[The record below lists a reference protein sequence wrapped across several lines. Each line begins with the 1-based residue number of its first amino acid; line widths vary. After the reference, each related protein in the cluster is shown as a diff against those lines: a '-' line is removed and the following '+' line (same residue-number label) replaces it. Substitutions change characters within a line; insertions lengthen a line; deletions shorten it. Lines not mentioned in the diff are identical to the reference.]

1 MSRLPGHCFPPTTLY
16 YGRKEY
22 LWDNQLV
29 IYALIKKSLCLFFSV
44 VIFVTELWL
53 GRELHLEE
61 NFGSL
66 FKAKSRMSG
75 SC

>member
-1 MSRLPGHCFPPTTLY
+1 MSHLPGHCFPPTTLY
-16 YGRKEY
+16 SERKEY

-44 VIFVTELWL
+44 VIFATELWL

-61 NFGSL
+61 KFGSL